1 MKVFKRLED
10 GLAAATGAI
19 AVLFLVVMMLATSVD
34 ATLRFFFNKPI
45 AGVFEVA
52 EMAMVVLV
60 FFGLGWTQQDRKHIR
75 ATMLTERLPR
85 RWQAFFDAIAW
96 AACAC
101 FLLVLAV
108 PATEAARESFGMRE
122 FRWGAVQMPIWW
134 VKIILAV
141 GLWLGAL
148 QMIYCLAGALHAFLK
163 PAAAGTDAS
172 AWSADIPPP
181 Y

>member
-1 MKVFKRLED
+1 MNAFKRLED
-10 GLAAATGAI
+10 GLSSATGAI
-19 AVLFLVVMMLATSVD
+19 AILFLAVMMLATTAD

-75 ATMLTERLPR
+75 ATMLTDRLSR
-85 RWQAFFDAIAW
+85 RWQYFFDGVAW
-96 AACAC
+96 AACAF

-108 PATEAARESFGMRE
+108 PATAAAKESFAMRE
-122 FRWGAVQMPIWW
+122 FRWGVVQMPIWW
-134 VKIILAV
+134 VKIILAL

-148 QMIYCLAGALHAFLK
+148 QMIYCLAGSLRAFLK
-163 PAAAGTDAS
+163 PDAVE
-172 AWSADIPPP
+172 ADGDAPTVDVPSQ

>member
-1 MKVFKRLED
+1 MRMFKRLESW
-10 GLAAATGAI
+10 LSSATGAI
-19 AVLFLVVMMLATSVD
+19 AILFLAVMMLATSVD

-96 AACAC
+96 AACAF

-108 PATEAARESFGMRE
+108 PATEAAKESFAIRE
-122 FRWGAVQMPIWW
+122 FRWGVVQMPIWW

-148 QMIYCLAGALHAFLK
+148 QMIYCLAGSLRVFLE
-163 PAAAGTDAS
+163 PDADGAGDS
-172 AWSADIPPP
+172 APSADVPSQ

>member
-1 MKVFKRLED
+1 MRMFKRLESW
-10 GLAAATGAI
+10 LSSVTGAI
-19 AVLFLVVMMLATSVD
+19 AILFLAVMVLATTAD
-34 ATLRFFFNKPI
+34 ATMRFFFNKPI

-75 ATMLTERLPR
+75 ATIVTDRLPR
-85 RWQAFFDAIAW
+85 RWQHFFEVIAW
-96 AACAC
+96 AVCAF
-101 FLLVLAV
+101 FLLVLAM
-108 PATEAARESFGMRE
+108 PATDAAKESFAMRE
-122 FRWGAVQMPIWW
+122 FRWGVVQMPIWW

-148 QMIYCLAGALHAFLK
+148 QMIYSLAGSLRAFLK
-163 PAAAGTDAS
+163 PDAAGADDS
-172 AWSADIPPP
+172 AGSVDVSGQ